1 MYVHIHTEHLYN
13 WTATSLAISF
23 NEQNYAKL
31 DTIRLLSIFIW
42 VLIEMYTNL
51 YKFYVDGIHNF
62 SLLCAYYN

>member
-42 VLIEMYTNL
+42 VLIEMYTL
-51 YKFYVDGIHNF
+51 YVDGIHNF